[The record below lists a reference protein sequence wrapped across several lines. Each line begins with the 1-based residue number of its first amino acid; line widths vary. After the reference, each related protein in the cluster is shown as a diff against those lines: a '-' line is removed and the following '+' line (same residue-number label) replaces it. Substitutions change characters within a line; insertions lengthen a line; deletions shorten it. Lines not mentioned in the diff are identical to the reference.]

1 MDKDAMLA
9 PRMAGTW
16 LLPLPVRPAG
26 DTVRTGLAEGC
37 YSLNIFEIAISHS
50 PRSQLNLFAECK
62 NFVFQHRWDGS
73 CIMSMSLIQNYI
85 DGWRI
90 LTFHEP
96 KQLSEVHLES
106 DIKGQC

>member
-1 MDKDAMLA
+1 LDCFIEITEKSFHLLLLLA
-9 PRMAGTW
+9 TADFQG
-16 LLPLPVRPAG
+16 
-26 DTVRTGLAEGC
+26 
-37 YSLNIFEIAISHS
+37 LNISEIAISHS

-62 NFVFQHRWDGS
+62 NFVFQHRCYGS
-73 CIMSMSLIQNYI
+73 FIMNMSLIQNYI